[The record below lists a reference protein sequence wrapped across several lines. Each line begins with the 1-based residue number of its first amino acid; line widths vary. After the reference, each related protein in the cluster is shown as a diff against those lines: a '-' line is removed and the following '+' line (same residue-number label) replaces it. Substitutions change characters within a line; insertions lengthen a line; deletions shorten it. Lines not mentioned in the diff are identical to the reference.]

1 MSAFCKPLFS
11 GALTKYENVIP
22 KYFKFALIFNLLHRA
37 FKLCS
42 GFKLNYIITK
52 NYIIWNCYL
61 EIMVTQSVL
70 LIYVLKNTW
79 KGYMPIEMQFY

>member
-1 MSAFCKPLFS
+1 MSAYCKPLFS
-11 GALTKYENVIP
+11 GALTKYENFIP

-52 NYIIWNCYL
+52 NYII
-61 EIMVTQSVL
+61 
-70 LIYVLKNTW
+70 
-79 KGYMPIEMQFY
+79 